1 MSTPTATFSFIKKG
15 KSRPNALRKR
25 PVSDDESTATT
36 SEVIIAAK
44 KTSLNHLVQGT
55 GFTQKRRKAEAELSA
70 AIESDSDEGE
80 SFEVRHSATTERPR
94 RRSSSPPPEVSGEAI
109 KFNKTSAAAK
119 EGRPEAVVDDGM
131 YHGKAG
137 AAHKL
142 PKGFGPIKG
151 GPANVRTI
159 TLVDYQPD
167 VCKDYKGVSSSTP
180 S

>member
-25 PVSDDESTATT
+25 PASDDDVAAAT
-36 SEVIIAAK
+36 SEVIIAPK
-44 KTSLNHLVQGT
+44 KAALNHLVQGT
-55 GFTQKRRKAEAELSA
+55 GFTQKRRRAEAEIA
-70 AIESDSDEGE
+70 AGLESESDEGE

-94 RRSSSPPPEVSGEAI
+94 RRSSSPPPEVSGEEI
-109 KFNKTSAAAK
+109 KQGKSSAAAK
-119 EGRPEAVVDDGM
+119 GGNVEAVVDDGM

-167 VCKDYKGVSSSTP
+167 VCKDYKG
-180 S
+180 